1 MVLSFWWLTSLS
13 LPILACEQQQQRA
26 NAATTLARV
35 LSRPLQGPGG
45 APVRMTGFN
54 HSTTETLKVVV
65 FYVSDPGMPFLDLV
79 QAQTP

>member
-1 MVLSFWWLTSLS
+1 
-13 LPILACEQQQQRA
+13 
-26 NAATTLARV
+26 
-35 LSRPLQGPGG
+35 
-45 APVRMTGFN
+45 MTGFN